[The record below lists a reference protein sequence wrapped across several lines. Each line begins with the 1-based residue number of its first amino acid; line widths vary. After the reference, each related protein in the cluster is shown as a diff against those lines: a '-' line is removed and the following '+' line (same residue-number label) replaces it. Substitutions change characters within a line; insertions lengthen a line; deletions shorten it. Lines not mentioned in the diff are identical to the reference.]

1 MCWSLFLKSC
11 RPSGLQLYLK
21 ETPAQVFSCEY
32 CQIFK
37 NTYFEEPLR
46 TALFTSL
53 NQRQTELLFSPKALI
68 EFLLEYLAHNS
79 IRIFL
84 YYVFI

>member
-11 RPSGLQLYLK
+11 RLSGLQLYLK

-46 TALFTSL
+46 TAAFLENAYRTHPL
-53 NQRQTELLFSPKALI
+53 NSGR
-68 EFLLEYLAHNS
+68 
-79 IRIFL
+79 
-84 YYVFI
+84 